1 MKRIY
6 CLILSG
12 ALFVNLLLSFPVST
26 VVAAE
31 TVGLRHGQELFQA
44 GDLNQALAVLRDFV
58 QQSPD
63 SIETAQASALIGR
76 IFTRQHNYTDAILY
90 LQRVPIIYRSPEIEL
105 LLGNAQVETGHH
117 SAGLKQLQP
126 LCNEPLNQ
134 SDRTLL
140 YRTLTI
146 ASTQQQQFLLSLF
159 YLQQQLTF
167 SSSSATL
174 LAQAHYLL
182 QSRLSDT
189 DLAEAAFMWQET
201 AIGQDA
207 LLQLARRALVQQQP
221 ELAKQQL
228 QKLFASSATFPYWQ
242 EAEQLLQRTSVDSW
256 LSRDSIGVL
265 LPLSGHY
272 ASYGELV
279 KKGLELALQE
289 HNKTRLPARFIYR
302 DTAIEGVA
310 SAPLVSGLTDD
321 DKVMAVIGP
330 LLGTTAGEAARRA
343 QREMV
348 PMLTL
353 AQTEEL
359 PEIGNFIFR
368 DTLTA
373 EQQVKVLIDYAMANG
388 SISFSILRPENRL
401 GEKMSEAFVA
411 ELEKAGGEIIDIV
424 SYPDDST
431 DFRKQI
437 QQLLWEDREVKIPVT
452 ITESGEEEEVPEL
465 EYPLPPFDALFI
477 PDYADRVSQIAP
489 QLMFYGI
496 KDVTL
501 LGINGW
507 NSPDLIVK
515 AGRFLKDAVF
525 VDTFYPESKKPEVQ
539 RFIELYRQTYQEE
552 PTILSAQGFDLATL
566 LLQIIDDPE
575 VKNRDD
581 LRRKLDDLN
590 HHLGVTGTTGFD
602 QYGEAIKQLYLLQI
616 KRGKIVELK

>member
-12 ALFVNLLLSFPVST
+12 TLFINLLLSFPVAT

-31 TVGLRHGQELFQA
+31 TVGLRQGQELFQA

-76 IFTRQHNYTDAILY
+76 IFTRQHNYSDAILY

-105 LLGNAQVETGHH
+105 LLGNAQVETGHY

-126 LCNEPLNQ
+126 LCNEPLDP

-146 ASTQQQQFLLSLF
+146 ASMEQQQFLLSLF

-167 SSSSATL
+167 SSSSATI
-174 LAQAHYLL
+174 LAQAHSLL
-182 QSRLSDT
+182 QSHLSDT

-221 ELAKQQL
+221 ELAKRQL

-265 LPLSGHY
+265 LPLSGRY

-310 SAPLVSGLTDD
+310 SASLVSGLSDD

-359 PEIGNFIFR
+359 PEIGNFVFR

-388 SISFSILRPENRL
+388 CISFSILRPENRL

-411 ELEKAGGEIIDIV
+411 ELENAGGEIIDIV

-437 QQLLWEDREVKIPVT
+437 QQLLWEDREVKIPPT
-452 ITESGEEEEVPEL
+452 ISDTGEEEEIPEL
-465 EYPLPPFDALFI
+465 EYPLPPFHALFI

-525 VDTFYPESKKPEVQ
+525 VDAFYPESKKPEVQ

-581 LRRKLDDLN
+581 LRRRLDDLN
-590 HHLGVTGTTGFD
+590 NHLGVTGTTGFD
-602 QYGEAIKQLYLLQI
+602 QYGEAIKALYRLGV
-616 KRGKIVELK
+616 KHGRVVELP

>member
-6 CLILSG
+6 CLILAG
-12 ALFVNLLLSFPVST
+12 TLFVSLLLNFPLAT
-26 VVAAE
+26 VVRAE
-31 TVGLRHGQELFQA
+31 VAELKQGQKLFQA
-44 GDLNQALAVLRDFV
+44 GDLNQALAVLRGFV

-76 IFTRQHNYTDAILY
+76 IFTQQHNYTDAILY
-90 LQRVPIIYRSPEIEL
+90 LQRIPSIFRSPEVEL
-105 LLGNAQVETGHH
+105 LLGNALVETGKFDD
-117 SAGLKQLQP
+117 GLKHLRR
-126 LCNEPLNQ
+126 LSNEPLTHA
-134 SDRTLL
+134 DKLKL
-140 YRTLTI
+140 YRALTV
-146 ASTQQQQFLLSLF
+146 ASTENQQFLLSLF
-159 YLQQQLTF
+159 YLQQQL
-167 SSSSATL
+167 SLSLNSAPI

-182 QSRLSDT
+182 QSRLSDE

-207 LLQLARRALVQQQP
+207 RLQLARRALVQQQP
-221 ELAKQQL
+221 DVAKRYL
-228 QKLFASSATFPYWQ
+228 EKLFASSVTFPYWQ
-242 EAEQLLQRTSVDSW
+242 EAEQLLQRTSVDNW

-265 LPLSGHY
+265 LPLSGRY

-310 SAPLVSGLTDD
+310 AAPLVSSLTDD

-330 LLGTTAGEAARRA
+330 LLGAMAGDAARRA
-343 QREMV
+343 QQEMV

-353 AQTEEL
+353 AQTEGL
-359 PEIGNFIFR
+359 PELGNFIFR

-388 SISFSILRPENRL
+388 NISFSILRPENRL
-401 GEKMSEAFVA
+401 GEKMSAAFVA

-452 ITESGEEEEVPEL
+452 ITETGEEEEVPEL

-477 PDYADRVSQIAP
+477 PDYADRVSQITP
-489 QLMFYGI
+489 QLVFYGI

-507 NSPDLIVK
+507 NSPDLITK
-515 AGRFLKDAVF
+515 AGRFLKNAVF
-525 VDTFYPESKKPEVQ
+525 VDTFYPDSKKPEVQ
-539 RFIELYRQTYQEE
+539 RFMELYRQTYQEE
-552 PTILSAQGFDLATL
+552 PTILSAQGFDMATL

-581 LRRKLDDLN
+581 LRRKLDNLD
-590 HHLGVTGTTGFD
+590 HYLGVTGTTGFD
-602 QYGEAIKQLYLLQI
+602 QYGEAIKALYRLGV
-616 KRGKIVELK
+616 KHGRVVELP